1 MKKIALLVDF
11 TGVCQL
17 AMEHTALIARESLCQ
32 LTLLHIA
39 VKGRE
44 SEEKSIKNEIR
55 EFAVSLERDGV
66 PFAIQVDY
74 GDFFE
79 IIGGS
84 IARLNLDLIVV
95 GTHGIKG
102 INQDFVGSN
111 VLRLI
116 RLLNIPAL
124 IVQGHCQTPLEG
136 YLNILVPLLG
146 TLHNQN
152 ILKRIIN
159 FASVFHS
166 KIHFLSY
173 YNSENRTDV
182 NTQSKELAAMMQ
194 SDGFDTNTE
203 EEESSLYAS
212 SYSKSIIQYADI
224 EEIQLIVMLV
234 NDSEYSGYFNDYDK
248 ENILLNRLGKAILC
262 I

>member
-1 MKKIALLVDF
+1 MRKIALLVDF

-17 AMEHTALIARESLCQ
+17 AMEHAALISRQSLCQ
-32 LTLLHIA
+32 LVLLHVA
-39 VKGRE
+39 PLNRQ
-44 SEEKSIKNEIR
+44 SEDKEIKNEIR
-55 EFAVSLERDGV
+55 EFASILDREGV
-66 PFAIQVDY
+66 PFAVQVDY

-79 IIGGS
+79 IIGKS
-84 IARLNLDLIVV
+84 INKLNVDLIVV

-102 INQDFVGSN
+102 INQDFVGSA

-124 IVQGHCQTPLEG
+124 IVQGHCQPPHEG

-146 TLHNQN
+146 K
-152 ILKRIIN
+152 LKN
-159 FASVFHS
+159 PESLNKVKGFASVFHS
-166 KIHFLSY
+166 KIHFLGY
-173 YNSENRTDV
+173 YNEENKAVVIQQNDAL
-182 NTQSKELAAMMQ
+182 SKVMRDA
-194 SDGFDTNTE
+194 GFETGVEIE
-203 EEESSLYAS
+203 ERSVYAS

-224 EEIQLIVMLV
+224 EEIQLIVMMIY
-234 NDSEYSGYFNDYDK
+234 DTDEGYFNDFDK